1 MPSSE
6 EGMGEDSFPNV
17 RSPNRHMPGGRAHL
31 PYIEPVG
38 VDANQSMFLLL
49 LYHFLQ
55 FIHRLT
61 HSNLNRERPVR
72 LGENP
77 TPELELVI

>member
-1 MPSSE
+1 
-6 EGMGEDSFPNV
+6 MGEDSFPNV
-17 RSPNRHMPGGRAHL
+17 RSPKRHMPGGCAHL

-38 VDANQSMFLLL
+38 VDANQSMLLLL

-61 HSNLNRERPVR
+61 DPNLNREGPVR
-72 LGENP
+72 FGENP